1 MGLFDMSKKEKYKSP
16 ADQARFHYQQGE
28 EAYQKGKYKQ
38 AEKEAK
44 KAIELGPSFDDA
56 RQLLDA
62 SYCALAIEKSGR
74 IDEIIRLLKECI
86 RVNPNTTAHA
96 LLGRIY
102 DWQKRLDEANQE
114 YKEHL
119 LICPNWEDLSVEV
132 DGTTIRGFRA
142 TAVDEMAR
150 RMIGLEFE
158 QYIYYSRFRDWSDI
172 RKSIGIP
179 KRRGKKPSPS

>member
-1 MGLFDMSKKEKYKSP
+1 MGLFDRSKKEKYKSP

-28 EAYQKGKYKQ
+28 EAYQKGKYKR

-44 KAIELGPSFDDA
+44 KAIELDPSFGDA

-62 SYCALAIEKSGR
+62 SYCGLAMEKSGR

-119 LICPNWEDLSVEV
+119 QIYPNWEDLSVKV
-132 DGTTIRGFRA
+132 DGTPIRGFRA